1 MASIETLP
9 APDLSAA
16 RDDKWRREQGAFR
29 RLLPEL
35 LRTHLGE
42 FVAVHEGR
50 VVEAGVDKID
60 VARRAYERFGYIPI
74 FISRVIAG
82 TPEPNRIPSPRRLG
96 GPTA

>member
-1 MASIETLP
+1 MSSIETLP

-29 RLLPEL
+29 QLLPEL

-42 FVAVHEGR
+42 YVAIHEGR
-50 VVEAGVDKID
+50 MVESGADKID

-82 TPEPNRIPSPRRLG
+82 PPEPARIPSSRRLD